1 MSSSKAAGETF
12 NAIRRMMANSTV
24 TLRIGKWV
32 STESVDANLSTV
44 AVGNATYRFIPKLE
58 SVSPSANDTV
68 LMIASPSSP
77 MIIIGV
83 LVGNITLATD
93 GSASGV

>member
-1 MSSSKAAGETF
+1 MSSEKAAGEIF
-12 NAIRRMMANSTV
+12 NAIRRQLAANTV
-24 TLRIGKWV
+24 TVRIGKWV
-32 STESVDANLSTV
+32 SAESVDANLSQVTV
-44 AVGNATYRFIPKLE
+44 GTATYRFIPKLE
-58 SVSPSANDTV
+58 SVSPSAGDTV
-68 LMIASPSSP
+68 LMLASPSSP